1 VDDALAHELGTDRT
15 EAAYAVYSTVNQLMV
30 GGIEAVTIR
39 EGVDPHDTTLVGG
52 GGACGVHVAP
62 IAEELGMT
70 RVLVPAEAG
79 TLSAFG
85 AVVSDITHEFS
96 AARYAR
102 STALDL
108 DELNRLLAG
117 LAAEA
122 GAFLLSTGRPK
133 ASCELTAICEARYVN
148 QIWELDVELPDL
160 RLDDV
165 AIATLLERFHAVH
178 ERTYGY
184 SEPDQAVEFLQWRVR
199 GTAKTADPRLAEGE
213 PGEAGES
220 ERLAYFG
227 DEHGW
232 LPTAALSPA
241 RARELGEVP
250 GPAVVHELTTTI
262 LVPPGWHLTV
272 HAAGYLLERTPER
285 DHSGLELASGVEA
298 A

>member
-1 VDDALAHELGTDRT
+1 
-15 EAAYAVYSTVNQLMV
+15 
-30 GGIEAVTIR
+30 
-39 EGVDPHDTTLVGG
+39 
-52 GGACGVHVAP
+52 
-62 IAEELGMT
+62 MT

-96 AARYAR
+96 AARFAR
-102 STALDL
+102 SGALDV
-108 DELNRLLAG
+108 DTLNDLLAG
-117 LAAEA
+117 LAGQARE
-122 GAFLLSTGRPK
+122 FLASTGRPQ
-133 ASCELTAICEARYVN
+133 STWDLTGWCEARYVG
-148 QIWELDVELPDL
+148 QIWELDVALPDL
-160 RLDDV
+160 RLDDAAV
-165 AIATLLERFHAVH
+165 ATLLERFHAVH

-184 SEPDQAVEFLQWRVR
+184 AEPDQAVEFLQWRVR
-199 GTAKTADPRLAEGE
+199 GTARTPAPRLVDGE
-213 PGEAGES
+213 AGAAGES

-262 LVPPGWHLTV
+262 LVPPGWLLTA
-272 HAAGYLLERTPER
+272 HPAGYLLERMPEGDR
-285 DHSGLELASGVEA
+285 RGLGLAAGVEA